1 MRMNANKY
9 VEWIDSSNP
18 APKKIDKESKQNKN
32 MKQTIT
38 ESQLRSIIAESIK
51 KYISEVGMKGG
62 FVGSHKYQPSSIEGY
77 NGDPEGAEQWVKKHP
92 YPQEE
97 PHDDAWFRKQKSKGA
112 VYENDCEKG
121 LNTKGNVPARVNH
134 NNKYPTSDEARARG
148 FKKDEYQ
155 DFNKPYDIWH
165 KGKESMKVGRD
176 KNPWEKNSGKTG
188 FRTN

>member
-1 MRMNANKY
+1 MRTNANKY
-9 VEWIDSSNP
+9 VEWIDTSNP
-18 APKKIDKESKQNKN
+18 APKKITKESKQNKN

-51 KYISEVGMKGG
+51 KYISEAGMKGG
-62 FVGSHKYQPSSIEGY
+62 FVGSHKYLPSSIEGY
-77 NGDPEGAEQWVKKHP
+77 NGGPEGAVC
-92 YPQEE
+92 
-97 PHDDAWFRKQKSKGA
+97 
-112 VYENDCEKG
+112 ENDCKKG

-134 NNKYPTSDEARARG
+134 NNKYPTPDEARARG